1 MSMANDNTQTNDN
14 QEDTYKDLCQ
24 FLSDTKNNKET
35 DWRGKKIK
43 SSALAESY
51 KRIGNKSKAGR
62 VQFCGADLVFKV
74 NPSDLNGAKKLHSA
88 NFCKV
93 RLCPMCAWRRSL
105 KTFHQVSAIM
115 DEICKDREYAFLF
128 LTLTIKNVT
137 GEELSK
143 TLDKL
148 FYGFNRL
155 TKCKEY
161 KKAVKGSFRA
171 LEVTHNTNSRSK
183 SYDTYH
189 PHFHC
194 ILVVNKSYFRSRDY
208 IQQAKWV
215 ELWQRC
221 MGLDYAPTVD
231 IRKCSNSKKSVA
243 EVSKYSVKDADYI
256 IEYNEELTDSTV
268 ETLDFALAN
277 RRLSA
282 FAGVMREA
290 QRKLKLQDAE
300 DGDLI
305 NTDGKDEELRPD
317 LGYVL
322 ARYKWNVGLKNYEL
336 VEIAEE
342 DYTSRGKGHR

>member
-1 MSMANDNTQTNDN
+1 MTNDNTEMTDN
-14 QEDTYKDLCQ
+14 QVDTYNQMCQ
-24 FLSDTKNNKET
+24 FLTDSKNGHEN
-35 DWRGKKIK
+35 DWKGKKMK

-62 VQFCGADLVFKV
+62 VQLCGTDLVFKV
-74 NPSDLNGAKKLHSA
+74 NPNDINGKKKLHSA

-137 GEELSK
+137 AAELSE

-148 FYGFNRL
+148 FYGFKRL
-155 TKCKEY
+155 ALTKEY
-161 KKAVKGSFRA
+161 KKAIKGSFRA

-194 ILVVNKSYFRSRDY
+194 ILVVNKSYFKKSDY
-208 IQQAKWV
+208 IPQAKWV
-215 ELWQRC
+215 ELWKRC
-221 MGLDYAPTVD
+221 MGLDYVPTVD
-231 IRKCSNSKKSVA
+231 IRKCSNNKKSVA

-256 IEYNEELTDSTV
+256 VEYNQELTDNAV

-282 FAGVMREA
+282 FAGVMRDA

-305 NTDGKDEELRPD
+305 NTDGKDDELRPD
-317 LGYVL
+317 LDYVL
-322 ARYKWNVGLKNYEL
+322 ARYHWNVGLKNYEL
-336 VEIAEE
+336 VEISEE
-342 DYTSRGKGHR
+342 DYTRER